1 MVLDGTCGS
10 KEYSAP
16 PCTSSKCLPVDQ
28 SLMSCS
34 HTGLDSKTQSRALHF
49 ALHNIGSPYHVVKK
63 SEHHSPS
70 IPVKKILKQTNPPHR
85 HKFINTWICTKEESK
100 IQEFAL
106 KKCKNVVTD
115 IITHPMHSVTWHLL
129 SKDHC
134 LPYIRYP
141 LFCCEKQWSLHQQQ
155 LHTSLQHRAAKVT
168 LFNK

>member
-1 MVLDGTCGS
+1 MPETLSGHRHVQLHERMNAQTSRETVCSVLQNKRITSLNKYILQTQPPPPVVLDGTCGS

-28 SLMSCS
+28 PLMSCS

-85 HKFINTWICTKEESK
+85 HKFITHEYVPKKKARSK
-100 IQEFAL
+100 
-106 KKCKNVVTD
+106 
-115 IITHPMHSVTWHLL
+115 
-129 SKDHC
+129 
-134 LPYIRYP
+134 
-141 LFCCEKQWSLHQQQ
+141 SLH
-155 LHTSLQHRAAKVT
+155 
-168 LFNK
+168 